1 MKQWFVL
8 FQKEM
13 IESLRNYRWIWLPL
27 VFVMLGVMQP
37 VVAYFLPQILE
48 SAGGL
53 PEGAVIELPKPT
65 GGQVMM
71 EVLSNLNTLGLLV
84 LVLAFMGTIAS
95 ERNSGVAGMILVKRV
110 SFTSYVTAKWTSA
123 ILITFVAVVV
133 GMLSAWYYTEELIG
147 PVSVS
152 AMTTGSFLFFVWLM
166 VIVTLTVF
174 LSAAMRSNGVIA
186 FLTLLIA
193 MIFSLVSSL
202 FDSKMKWSPGLLS
215 DYAAAS
221 FVEGGV
227 PEGAWIAV
235 IVAVICMILLL
246 ALAVSIFRRKELVG

>member
-37 VVAYFLPQILE
+37 IVAYFLPQIIE

-53 PEGAVIELPKPT
+53 PEGAVIELPTPT

-71 EVLSNLNTLGLLV
+71 EALSNLNTLGLLV

-95 ERNSGVAGMILVKRV
+95 ERTSGVAGMILVKRV
-110 SFTSYVTAKWTSA
+110 SFTSYVTAKWAAA
-123 ILITFVAVVV
+123 ILITFVAVVL

-152 AMTTGSFLFFVWLM
+152 AMTAGGLLFFVWLM
-166 VIVTLTVF
+166 LIVTITVF

-186 FLTLLIA
+186 FLTLLIT

-202 FDSKMKWSPGLLS
+202 YDSRLKWSPWLLS
-215 DYAAAS
+215 DYAGAS
-221 FVEGGV
+221 FVQDGAPG
-227 PEGAWIAV
+227 GAWIAV
-235 IVAVICMILLL
+235 IIAVICMILLL
-246 ALAVSIFRRKELVG
+246 ASAISILRRKELVG